1 MEKQF
6 VEFEEKTVEKAI
18 ELACKHYNCTESE
31 LEYEIVT
38 KGSTGLFGL
47 GGRKAKIRAKCLKEI
62 DAVEEKALP
71 EEAVEP
77 QKPKIE
83 EQPTLFEETED
94 NAQSVSVEKDQD
106 IYEEDR
112 EETLRIAKEIAD
124 NLLEKAG
131 FEGEVVI
138 QTNEDGP
145 FLEIIGPDLSLI
157 IGKEGDTLN
166 ALEYIVNRILS
177 KKMPECRRVA
187 IDAGGYR
194 EKRSRNLRLL
204 AQRIANKAKR
214 LGKDLALNPMG
225 ARDRRTVHIALKN
238 FPGIKTRSI
247 GEGLRRK
254 VLIVPLR
261 KNRRGPRRRKN
272 NYRSRS
278 GNRSSQG

>member
-1 MEKQF
+1 MEKEF

-18 ELACKHYNCTESE
+18 ELACRHFNCTESE
-31 LEYEIVT
+31 LEYEIIT

-47 GGRKAKIRAKCLKEI
+47 GGRKAKIKAKCLKKI
-62 DAVEEKALP
+62 AEEKVHPGEEP
-71 EEAVEP
+71 EEPARLDEL
-77 QKPKIE
+77 E
-83 EQPTLFEETED
+83 EQPTLFEEKEEEVQPVYMEEQQP
-94 NAQSVSVEKDQD
+94 A
-106 IYEEDR
+106 YEEDR
-112 EETLRIAKEIAD
+112 EETLRVAKEIAD
-124 NLLEKAG
+124 DLLQRAG

-166 ALEYIVNRILS
+166 AMEYIVNRILS
-177 KKMPECRRVA
+177 KKLPECRGVS

-238 FPGIKTRSI
+238 FPGVRTRSI

-261 KNRRGPRRRKN
+261 KSRRGHRRRKN
-272 NYRSRS
+272 NYKSRS